1 MDFMVVA
8 LAVTAILYSAVGHG
22 GASGYLAL
30 MAIFGVEVVVMKS
43 TALTLNVFV
52 SLISFYAFYR
62 SGNFKI
68 KILLPFILGSIPMA
82 FIGARMDVD
91 PKLYKVILGI
101 FLVIAVA
108 RMLFFSSKEIENTI
122 EVKFF
127 PALMIGAGLGFFSG
141 MIGIGGGIIL
151 SPILIILRWANLKE
165 TAAISAAFIF
175 LNSFSG
181 LIGMYFKGQYHPDE
195 HIAIWV
201 TAGVV
206 GGIIGG
212 VLGSRKLS
220 TSNLKYF
227 LAMVLFAASIKLFI
241 Y

>member
-1 MDFMVVA
+1 MELIVVV
-8 LAVTAILYSAVGHG
+8 LAITAILYSAVGHG

-30 MAIFGVEVVVMKS
+30 MAIFGVEVAVMKS

-62 SGNFKI
+62 SGNFRFKL
-68 KILLPFILGSIPMA
+68 LLPFILGSIPMA
-82 FIGARMDVD
+82 FIGAQINID
-91 PKLYKVILGI
+91 PKIYKIILGV
-101 FLVIAVA
+101 FLVIAVV
-108 RMLFFSSKEIENTI
+108 RMIFFSSKEIESTKH
-122 EVKFF
+122 VKFI
-127 PALMIGAGLGFFSG
+127 PALIIGSLLGFFSG

-151 SPILIILRWANLKE
+151 SPILILLRWANLKE

-175 LNSFSG
+175 VNSFSG
-181 LIGMYFKGQYHPDE
+181 LIGMYLKGQYLPNE
-195 HIAIWV
+195 NIFIWV

-212 VLGSRKLS
+212 ITGSSKLS
-220 TSNLKYF
+220 TNNLKYF
-227 LAMVLFAASIKLFI
+227 LAVVLFAASIKLFI

>member
-1 MDFMVVA
+1 MELIVVV
-8 LAVTAILYSAVGHG
+8 LAITAILYSAVGHG

-62 SGNFKI
+62 SGNFRI
-68 KILLPFILGSIPMA
+68 KILLPFIIGSIPMA

-91 PKLYKVILGI
+91 PKIYKIILGV
-101 FLVIAVA
+101 FLVIAVI
-108 RMLFFSSKEIENTI
+108 RMLFFNSKEIEDTK
-122 EVKFF
+122 EVRFL
-127 PALMIGAGLGFFSG
+127 PALIIGSLLGFFSG

-151 SPILIILRWANLKE
+151 SPILILLRWATLKE
-165 TAAISAAFIF
+165 TAAVSAAFIF
-175 LNSFSG
+175 VNSFSG
-181 LIGMYFKGQYHPDE
+181 LVGMYLNGQYQPNDN
-195 HIAIWV
+195 IAIWV
-201 TAGVV
+201 TAGVI

-212 VLGSRKLS
+212 TLGSSKLS
-220 TSNLKYF
+220 INNLKYF
-227 LAMVLFAASIKLFI
+227 LAAVLFAASIKLFI

>member
-1 MDFMVVA
+1 MELIVIV
-8 LAVTAILYSAVGHG
+8 LAITAILYSAVGHG

-30 MAIFGVEVVVMKS
+30 MAIFGVEIAVMKS

-62 SGNFKI
+62 SGNFKWH
-68 KILLPFILGSIPMA
+68 ILLPFILGSIPLA
-82 FIGARMDVD
+82 FIGARMDID
-91 PKLYKVILGI
+91 PKIYKIILGV
-101 FLVIAVA
+101 FLVIAVG
-108 RMLFFSSKEIENTI
+108 RMLFFSSKEIENTK
-122 EVKFF
+122 EVKFL
-127 PALMIGAGLGFFSG
+127 PALIIGAGLGFFSG

-151 SPILIILRWANLKE
+151 SPILILLRWANLKE

-175 LNSFSG
+175 ANSFSG
-181 LIGMYFKGQYHPDE
+181 LIGMYLKGQYQPNE
-195 HIAIWV
+195 NIMIWV

-212 VLGSRKLS
+212 VLGSSKLS
-220 TSNLKYF
+220 TNNLKYF
-227 LAMVLFAASIKLFI
+227 LAVVLFAASVKLFI

>member
-1 MDFMVVA
+1 MELIVIV
-8 LAVTAILYSAVGHG
+8 LAITAILYSAVGHG

-30 MAIFGVEVVVMKS
+30 MAIFGVEVSVMKS

-82 FIGARMDVD
+82 FIGARMDID
-91 PKLYKVILGI
+91 PKIYKIILGV
-101 FLVIAVA
+101 FLVIAVG
-108 RMLFFSSKEIENTI
+108 RMLMSSSKEIEDTK
-122 EVKFF
+122 EVKFL
-127 PALMIGAGLGFFSG
+127 PALLIGAGLGFFSG

-151 SPILIILRWANLKE
+151 SPILILLRWSNLKE
-165 TAAISAAFIF
+165 TSAISAAFIF
-175 LNSFSG
+175 VNSFSG
-181 LIGMYFKGQYHPDE
+181 LVGMYLKGQYHPDE
-195 HIAIWV
+195 HIALWV

-220 TSNLKYF
+220 TVHLKYF
-227 LAMVLFAASIKLFI
+227 LATVLFAASVKLFI